1 MSSNTAFD
9 VASVLAQ
16 MTQAEKIALCSGA
29 NFWQLPAIDRL
40 GIPSL
45 YITDGP
51 HGVRKQAVTEGIDL
65 DNTIPSTCF
74 PTAAALASSW
84 NRALLAD
91 IGAAIAVEAQAM
103 QVSVVLGPG
112 VNIKRSP
119 LGGRNFEYFSE
130 DPMLSSHLAAAY
142 INGVQSHGIGTSIK
156 HFAANNQEARR
167 MTIDTIV
174 DERALRE
181 IYLASFEYAVKT
193 AQPWTVMCAYNGL
206 NGELCSQNHRLLTS
220 ILRKEWGF
228 TGTVV
233 SDWGAVYQRVPSI
246 LAGMDLEMPSSGG
259 AHDAQIA
266 EALASGAL
274 PQTVFDQTVTRILMM
289 IAQSLPA
296 YADPRPYDQ
305 SAHHALARRAAAEG
319 MVLLKNN
326 GGLLPL
332 VPTTSVAV
340 IGAFAK
346 TPRYQG
352 AGSSL
357 IAPSQLDTVYD
368 TMVARLGADAVHYA
382 AGYIPR
388 KHAIQA
394 DLMAEAVDVSRHADV
409 VVLCVGLP
417 DIDETEGVD
426 RTTMAM
432 PDSHNALI
440 AAVAAVNPNV
450 VVVLNNGAPIQMPW
464 QALVPAII
472 EAYLGGQAA
481 GSAIVDVLYGDV
493 NPSGKLA
500 ETFPFQWQDHPAHIC
515 FPGSGQSV
523 EYRESIYVGYRY
535 YNTVVTPV
543 QYPFGYGM
551 SYTTFAYSD
560 IVVSAPSINAEDT
573 VTVRATITNT
583 GTRAGAEVVQ
593 LYVRDVAS
601 TVFRP
606 QHELKDFA
614 KVLLQPG
621 ESQQVQF
628 VLNKRS
634 FAYYD
639 VPQADWV
646 VEAGQ
651 FEVQIGASS
660 RDIHLTARI
669 EVSAPPVNVAR
680 TPLLEPYYQPERG
693 AFGAEAFAALCGRD
707 IRVPR
712 LMRGQYTLNT
722 PISDMHDSWLARL
735 LHRQMYAQ
743 IRKTSGHDP
752 ESPTA
757 MMFESMAKEIPM
769 RSLLMLGNG
778 VFSVRMLEAIMLMIN
793 GYYWKGLRALIASRK
808 RA

>member
-1 MSSNTAFD
+1 
-9 VASVLAQ
+9 
-16 MTQAEKIALCSGA
+16 
-29 NFWQLPAIDRL
+29 
-40 GIPSL
+40 
-45 YITDGP
+45 
-51 HGVRKQAVTEGIDL
+51 
-65 DNTIPSTCF
+65 
-74 PTAAALASSW
+74 
-84 NRALLAD
+84 
-91 IGAAIAVEAQAM
+91 
-103 QVSVVLGPG
+103 
-112 VNIKRSP
+112 
-119 LGGRNFEYFSE
+119 
-130 DPMLSSHLAAAY
+130 
-142 INGVQSHGIGTSIK
+142 
-156 HFAANNQEARR
+156 
-167 MTIDTIV
+167 
-174 DERALRE
+174 
-181 IYLASFEYAVKT
+181 
-193 AQPWTVMCAYNGL
+193 
-206 NGELCSQNHRLLTS
+206 
-220 ILRKEWGF
+220 
-228 TGTVV
+228 
-233 SDWGAVYQRVPSI
+233 
-246 LAGMDLEMPSSGG
+246 
-259 AHDAQIA
+259 
-266 EALASGAL
+266 
-274 PQTVFDQTVTRILMM
+274 
-289 IAQSLPA
+289 
-296 YADPRPYDQ
+296 
-305 SAHHALARRAAAEG
+305 
-319 MVLLKNN
+319 
-326 GGLLPL
+326 
-332 VPTTSVAV
+332 
-340 IGAFAK
+340 
-346 TPRYQG
+346 
-352 AGSSL
+352 
-357 IAPSQLDTVYD
+357 
-368 TMVARLGADAVHYA
+368 
-382 AGYIPR
+382 
-388 KHAIQA
+388 
-394 DLMAEAVDVSRHADV
+394 
-409 VVLCVGLP
+409 
-417 DIDETEGVD
+417 
-426 RTTMAM
+426 
-432 PDSHNALI
+432 
-440 AAVAAVNPNV
+440 
-450 VVVLNNGAPIQMPW
+450 
-464 QALVPAII
+464 
-472 EAYLGGQAA
+472 
-481 GSAIVDVLYGDV
+481 VDVLYGDV

-500 ETFPFQWQDHPAHIC
+500 ETFPFQWQDHPAHTC
-515 FPGSGQSV
+515 FPGSGQAV

-535 YNTVVTPV
+535 YNTVATPV

-660 RDIHLTARI
+660 RDIHLTALI

-680 TPLLEPYYQPERG
+680 TSLLEPYYQPERG

-793 GYYWKGLRALIASRK
+793 GYYWKGLRALIAARK

>member
-9 VASVLAQ
+9 VARILTQ
-16 MTQAEKIALCSGA
+16 MTQAEKIQLCSGT

-51 HGVRKQAVTEGIDL
+51 HGVRKQAVTAGIDL
-65 DNTIPSTCF
+65 ANTVPATCF
-74 PTAAALASSW
+74 PTASALASSW
-84 NRALLAD
+84 NQALMTEV
-91 IGAAIAVEAQAM
+91 GVAIAAEAHAM
-103 QVSVVLGPG
+103 RVSVVLGPG

-130 DPMLSSHLAAAY
+130 DPWLSSHLAAAY
-142 INGVQSHGIGTSIK
+142 INGVQSQGIGTAIK

-167 MTIDTIV
+167 MTIDTVV

-206 NGELCSQNHRLLTS
+206 NGELCSQNQRLLTT

-228 TGTVV
+228 TGAVV

-259 AHDAQIA
+259 AHDTDIA
-266 EALASGAL
+266 TALESGAL
-274 PQTVFDQTVTRILMM
+274 PQVVFDQTVTRILTM
-289 IAQSLPA
+289 IAQALPA
-296 YADPRPYDQ
+296 YADSRPYDQ
-305 SAHHALARRAAAEG
+305 ATHHSLARRAAAEG
-319 MVLLKNN
+319 MVLLKND
-326 GGLLPL
+326 GALLPL
-332 VPTTSVAV
+332 ATPQSVAV

-368 TMVARLGADAVHYA
+368 TLVARLGVDAVHYA
-382 AGYIPR
+382 AGYMPR
-388 KHAIQA
+388 THAVQA
-394 DLMAEAVDVSRHADV
+394 DLMAQAVDVARHADV
-409 VVLCVGLP
+409 VILCVGLP

-440 AAVAAVNPNV
+440 EAVAAVNPKL
-450 VVVLNNGAPIQMPW
+450 VVVLSNGAPIQMPW
-464 QALVPAII
+464 HAQVPAII

-500 ETFPFQWQDHPAHIC
+500 ETFPLQWQDHPAHTC

-535 YNTVVTPV
+535 YNTVATPV

-560 IVVSAPSINAEDT
+560 IAMSAPSINADES

-583 GTRAGAEVVQ
+583 GTCAGAEVVQ
-593 LYVRDVAS
+593 LYVCDVAS
-601 TVFRP
+601 SVFRP
-606 QHELKDFA
+606 QHELKEFA
-614 KVLLQPG
+614 KVYLQPG
-621 ESQQVQF
+621 ESQHVQF

-660 RDIHLTARI
+660 RDIRLTA
-669 EVSAPPVNVAR
+669 VVDVMAPPVQVAR
-680 TPLLEPYYQPERG
+680 TPMLEPYYQPQQG
-693 AFGAEAFAALCGRD
+693 NFGAEAFAALCGRD

-712 LMRGQYTLNT
+712 LTRGQYTLNT

-735 LHRQMYAQ
+735 LHQQMYAQ
-743 IRKTSGHDP
+743 IRKMSSHDP
-752 ESPTA
+752 ASPTA
-757 MMFESMAKEIPM
+757 MMFESMAKEMPM
-769 RSLLMLGNG
+769 RSLLMLGSG
-778 VFSVRMLEAIMLMIN
+778 VVSLPMLNAIMLMIN
-793 GYYWKGLRALIASRK
+793 GYYWQGLRALIASRK
-808 RA
+808 PK

>member
-1 MSSNTAFD
+1 MTTNKTFD
-9 VASVLAQ
+9 VAYVLTQ
-16 MTQAEKIALCSGA
+16 MTQAEKIQLCSGV
-29 NFWQLPAIDRL
+29 NFWQLPAIERL
-40 GIPSL
+40 GIPSI

-51 HGVRKQAVTEGIDL
+51 HGVRKQAVSDGIDL
-65 DNTIPSTCF
+65 ANTMPSTCF
-74 PTAAALASSW
+74 PTASALASSW
-84 NRALLAD
+84 NRGLLYE
-91 IGAAIAVEAQAM
+91 IGAAIAAEAHAM

-130 DPMLSSHLAAAY
+130 DPFLSSHLAAAY
-142 INGVQSHGIGTSIK
+142 INGVQSNGIGTSIK

-181 IYLASFEYAVKT
+181 IYLASFEYAIKT

-206 NGELCSQNHRLLTS
+206 NGELCSQNHRLLTT
-220 ILRKEWGF
+220 ILREEWGF
-228 TGTVV
+228 EGAVV
-233 SDWGAVYQRVPSI
+233 SDWGAVYQRVPSV

-259 AHDAQIA
+259 AHDADIA
-266 EALASGAL
+266 TALASGAL
-274 PQTVFDQTVTRILMM
+274 PQTVFDQTVTRILTM
-289 IAQSLPA
+289 IAHALPA
-296 YADPRPYDQ
+296 YADPHPYDQ
-305 SAHHALARRAAAEG
+305 PSQHALARRAAAEG
-319 MVLLKNN
+319 IVLLKNN
-326 GGLLPL
+326 GCLLPL
-332 VPTTSVAV
+332 HASASVAV

-368 TMVARLGADAVHYA
+368 SLCARIGSDAVQYA

-388 KHAIQA
+388 KHAAQI
-394 DLMAEAVDVSRHADV
+394 DLIAQAVDVARRADV
-409 VVLCVGLP
+409 VILCVGLP

-450 VVVLNNGAPIQMPW
+450 VVVLSNGAPIQMPW
-464 QALVPAII
+464 HADVPAII

-500 ETFPFQWQDHPAHIC
+500 ETFPLQWQDHPAHTC

-535 YNTVVTPV
+535 YNTVDTPV
-543 QYPFGYGM
+543 QYPFGYGL
-551 SYTTFAYSD
+551 SYTTFVYSD
-560 IVVSAPSINAEDT
+560 LAVSATSIDAEDT
-573 VTVRATITNT
+573 VTVHATITNT
-583 GTRAGAEVVQ
+583 GTYAGAEVVQ
-593 LYVRDVAS
+593 LYVHDVES

-606 QHELKDFA
+606 HHELKEFA
-614 KVLLQPG
+614 KVLLKPG

-639 VPQADWV
+639 VAQADWV
-646 VEAGQ
+646 VESGQ
-651 FEVQIGASS
+651 FAVLIGSSS
-660 RDIHLTARI
+660 RNIHLTAM
-669 EVSAPPVNVAR
+669 VDVVAPPVQGVR
-680 TPLLEPYYQPERG
+680 TTHLEEYYQPHG
-693 AFGAEAFAALCGRD
+693 KPFGAVSFAALCGRD
-707 IRVPR
+707 IHVPR
-712 LMRGQYTLNT
+712 VTRGNYTLNT
-722 PISDMHDSWLARL
+722 PISDMHDSWLARQ
-735 LHRQMYAQ
+735 LHRLMYAQ
-743 IRKTSGHDP
+743 IRKMSDHDP

-757 MMFESMAKEIPM
+757 IMFESMSKEMPM
-769 RSLLMLGNG
+769 RSLLMMGNG
-778 VFSVRMLEAIMLMIN
+778 VLSVPLLDAIMLMIN
-793 GYYWKGLRALIASRK
+793 GYYWKGLRALIAARK

>member
-16 MTQAEKIALCSGA
+16 MTQAEKIQLCSGA
-29 NFWQLPAIDRL
+29 NFWQLPAIKRL

-51 HGVRKQAVTEGIDL
+51 HGVRKQAVADGIDL
-65 DNTIPSTCF
+65 DKTIPATCF
-74 PTAAALASSW
+74 PTASAMASSW
-84 NRALLAD
+84 DRTLLKD
-91 IGAAIAVEAQAM
+91 IGAALAVEAQAM

-130 DPMLSSHLAAAY
+130 DPLLSSHLAAAY
-142 INGVQSHGIGTSIK
+142 IEGVQAHGIGTSIK

-206 NGELCSQNHRLLTS
+206 NSELCSQNQRLLTT
-220 ILRKEWGF
+220 ILREEWGF
-228 TGTVV
+228 KGMVV

-259 AHDAQIA
+259 SHDADIA
-266 EALASGAL
+266 AALASGAL
-274 PQTVFDQTVTRILMM
+274 PQAVFDQTVTRILTL

-296 YADPRPYDQ
+296 YAAPRSYDQ
-305 SAHHALARRAAAEG
+305 PTHHALARRAAAEG
-319 MVLLKNN
+319 MVLLKND
-326 GGLLPL
+326 GAILPL
-332 VPTTSVAV
+332 TTTHSVAV

-368 TMVARLGADAVHYA
+368 SLVARLGADAVNYA

-388 KHAIQA
+388 KHAVQA
-394 DLMAEAVDVSRHADV
+394 DLIAEAVAVARHAEV

-426 RTTMAM
+426 RNTMAM

-440 AAVAAVNPNV
+440 VAVAAVNAKV
-450 VVVLNNGAPIQMPW
+450 VVVLSNGAPIQMPW
-464 QALVPAII
+464 QAQVPAII

-500 ETFPFQWQDHPAHIC
+500 ETFPCQWQDHPAHTC
-515 FPGSGQSV
+515 FPGSGQAV

-535 YNTVVTPV
+535 YNTAMTPV

-551 SYTTFAYSD
+551 SYTTFVYSN
-560 IVVSAPSINAEDT
+560 IALSATTINAEASLT
-573 VTVRATITNT
+573 VTATITNT
-583 GTRAGAEVVQ
+583 GARAGAEVVQ
-593 LYVRDVAS
+593 VYVRDIVS
-601 TVFRP
+601 TVFRSY
-606 QHELKDFA
+606 HELKDFA
-614 KVLLQPG
+614 KVMLQPG
-621 ESQQVQF
+621 ESKAVQF

-639 VPQADWV
+639 VVQADWV

-660 RDIHLTARI
+660 RDIRLTTL
-669 EVSAPPVNVAR
+669 VDVVAPPVHVTR
-680 TPLLEPYYQPERG
+680 TPLLESYYHPQRSD
-693 AFGAEAFAALCGRD
+693 FGSEAFAALCGRG
-707 IRVPR
+707 ITVPR
-712 LMRGQYTLNT
+712 VKRGQYTINT
-722 PISDMHDSWLARL
+722 PISDMHDSWVARL
-735 LHRQMYAQ
+735 LHRRLYAQ
-743 IRKTSGHDP
+743 IRKLSSHDP

-757 MMFESMAKEIPM
+757 IMFDAMAKEMPM
-769 RSLLMLGNG
+769 RSLLMLGGG
-778 VFSVRMLEAIMLMIN
+778 VYTLPMLMAIMLIIN
-793 GYYWKGLRALIASRK
+793 GYYWKGLRALIAARK
-808 RA
+808 QK

>member
-16 MTQAEKIALCSGA
+16 MTQAEKIQLCSGA
-29 NFWQLPAIDRL
+29 NFWQLPAIERL

-51 HGVRKQAVTEGIDL
+51 HGVRKQAVAEGIDL
-65 DNTIPSTCF
+65 DNTMPSTCF
-74 PTAAALASSW
+74 PTASALASSW
-84 NRALLAD
+84 NRELLAE

-130 DPMLSSHLAAAY
+130 DPMLSSHLEAAY
-142 INGVQSHGIGTSIK
+142 IEGVQSQGIGTSIK

-181 IYLASFEYAVKT
+181 IYLASFEYAVKK

-206 NGELCSQNHRLLTS
+206 NGEPCSQNHRLLTS

-228 TGTVV
+228 IGTVV

-246 LAGMDLEMPSSGG
+246 LAGMDLEMPSSNGS
-259 AHDAQIA
+259 HDADIA
-266 EALASGAL
+266 AALASGAL
-274 PQTVFDQTVTRILMM
+274 PQAVFDQTVTRILTM

-296 YADPRPYDQ
+296 YANPRPYDQ
-305 SAHHALARRAAAEG
+305 STHHVLARRAAAEG
-319 MVLLKNN
+319 MVLLKND
-326 GGLLPL
+326 GALLPL
-332 VPTTSVAV
+332 AATQSVAV

-368 TMVARLGADAVHYA
+368 SLVARLGADAVHYA

-394 DLMAEAVDVSRHADV
+394 DLMAEAVDVARHADV

-440 AAVAAVNPNV
+440 AAVAAVNPKV
-450 VVVLNNGAPIQMPW
+450 VVVLSNGAPIQLQW
-464 QALVPAII
+464 QAQVPAII

-500 ETFPFQWQDHPAHIC
+500 ETFPFQWQDHPAHTC

-535 YNTVVTPV
+535 YNTVATPV
-543 QYPFGYGM
+543 QYPFGYGI

-560 IVVSAPSINAEDT
+560 IVVNATTIDAEESLT
-573 VTVRATITNT
+573 VTATITNT

-601 TVFRP
+601 SVFRP
-606 QHELKDFA
+606 HHELKDFT
-614 KVLLQPG
+614 KVMLQPG

-639 VPQADWV
+639 VAQADWV

-651 FEVQIGASS
+651 FEVQIGSSS
-660 RDIHLTARI
+660 RDIHLTALI
-669 EVSAPPVNVAR
+669 DVSAPPVNVAR
-680 TPLLEPYYQPERG
+680 TPLLEPYYQPQRG

-712 LMRGQYTLNT
+712 LTRGQYTLNT

-743 IRKTSGHDP
+743 IRKMSGHDP

-757 MMFESMAKEIPM
+757 IMFESMAKEMPM
-769 RSLLMLGNG
+769 RSLLMLGGG
-778 VFSVRMLEAIMLMIN
+778 VFSVSMLEAVMLMIN
-793 GYYWKGLRALIASRK
+793 GYYWQGLRALIAARK
-808 RA
+808 RK